1 MDSGAN
7 EPERG
12 NDAEI
17 PVRPLTFEEFFD
29 ALPETDEYKR
39 YIKSGGQNPPEG
51 LIPAGTPMNTMRE
64 RLAARGRLDRFE
76 AEAAR
81 RRRERALNPQV
92 LTDDVYRARQRLA
105 AQRVLDQYVGFNIPK
120 LTGVEHSNP
129 TMEAAG
135 GKIGMMVKLPQR
147 PIARNPSGTFEVVNT
162 DKEVRDNTPL

>member
-1 MDSGAN
+1 MEP

-12 NDAEI
+12 NDAELAI
-17 PVRPLTFEEFFD
+17 RPLTFNEFFT
-29 ALPETDEYKR
+29 ALPETSEYKR
-39 YIKSGGQNPPEG
+39 YIDRGGTDPPDS

-81 RRRERALNPQV
+81 RRRQRALNPQV
-92 LTDDVYRARQRLA
+92 LTDDVYRVRQRLA
-105 AQRVLDQYVGFNIPK
+105 AQQVLDQFVGKNIPK

-129 TMEAAG
+129 TMESLG
-135 GKIGMMVKLPQR
+135 GIIGMRIAK
-147 PIARNPSGTFEVVNT
+147 PIPARVDT